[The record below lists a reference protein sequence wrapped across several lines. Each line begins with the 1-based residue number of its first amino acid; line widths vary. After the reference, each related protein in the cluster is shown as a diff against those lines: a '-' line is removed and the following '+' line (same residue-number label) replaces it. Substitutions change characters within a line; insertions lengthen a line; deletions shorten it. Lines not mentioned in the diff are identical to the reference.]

1 MIRLAGNTK
10 IARLLPVQLAAC
22 SLQLAACI
30 EFFFPIHTLLV
41 LSHVTLSEYQL
52 ILAQA

>member
-1 MIRLAGNTK
+1 MYDK
-10 IARLLPVQLAAC
+10 ARWQHQNCETTPSPAC

-41 LSHVTLSEYQL
+41 LSHVTLNEYQL